1 MPNVEEKL
9 RVLRAKLLYHAKRYY
24 VDDDPEI
31 SDYEYDM
38 MYAELLKLEAEHPE
52 FFDPSSPSQRVGGKP
67 LDKFEK
73 VTHAVQ
79 MNSLSD
85 VFSFDELREFLE
97 RVAGTVPNAVYSIEP
112 KIDGLSV
119 SLRYENGVF
128 VQGATRGDGFVGEDV
143 TQNLRTI
150 FSIPMELSEPLNL
163 TVRGEVYMPRAVFE
177 RINLAREGAGQALL
191 ANPRNAAAGSLR
203 QLDPKIAAERKLDIF
218 VFNFQEGSLY
228 LDGHE
233 PVSHTETLARLAD
246 LGFKTLENTATASNA
261 DGIIA
266 HIESLGKLRDGL
278 AYDIDGVVIKINDL
292 ATRRVLGEGTNTP
305 KWAVAYKFPPEQKQ
319 TKLEDIV
326 VAVGR
331 TGVLT
336 PTAVLSPVRLAGT
349 TVSRATLHNYELIRE
364 RDIRIG
370 DIVTVQKAGDIIP
383 EVVKSHPEFRPS
395 VRQLATPKIEM
406 VMVEFSDEEP
416 QIVETPKLCPSCGEP
431 VFYDADEGAAT
442 RCTNSRCPA
451 QLSRSI
457 EHFASKD
464 AMSIDGL
471 GPQIVEALLGAG
483 LITDAAD
490 IYSLTVEDVAK
501 MERMGEKSA
510 QNLIDAIEKSK
521 NAGLERL
528 IYALGIRNV
537 GEVAATS
544 LAKHYGTL
552 EALQKATVE
561 ELCTIEDFGLI
572 TAECVT
578 NFFSHAQNVDL
589 CERLTAAGL
598 LTVSTAKPADD
609 LFKGLTFVLTGTLPT
624 MSRDEAGE
632 KIKAA
637 GGKVSGSVSA
647 KTHFVVAGE
656 AAGSKLTKAR
666 TLGVPVI
673 DEETLLR
680 MIEERTTTP

>member
-1 MPNVEEKL
+1 MENVEQKL
-9 RVLRAKLLYHAKRYY
+9 RTLRAKLLYHAKRYY

-52 FFDPSSPSQRVGGKP
+52 FFDPSSPSQRVGGKA

-73 VTHAVQ
+73 VTHTVQ

-85 VFSFDELREFLE
+85 VFSFDELREFLD
-97 RVAGTVPNAVYSIEP
+97 RVAATVTDATYSIEP

-119 SLRYENGVF
+119 SLRYEDGIF

-143 TQNLRTI
+143 TQNLKTI
-150 FSIPMELSEPLNL
+150 FSIPMQLPEPLNL

-177 RINLAREGAGQALL
+177 RINLARESAGQALL

-233 PVSHTETLARLAD
+233 PTSHTETLERLSE
-246 LGFKTLENTATASNA
+246 LGFKTLENTATANRA
-261 DGIIA
+261 DGIIS
-266 HIESLGKLRDGL
+266 HIETLGKLREGL

-349 TVSRATLHNYELIRE
+349 TVSRATLHNLELIRE

-383 EVVKSHPEFRPS
+383 EVVKSHPELRAPD
-395 VRQLATPKIEM
+395 VK
-406 VMVEFSDEEP
+406 EFFMPEH
-416 QIVETPKLCPSCGEP
+416 CPSCGEP

-471 GPQIVEALLGAG
+471 GPQIVEALLSAK

-490 IYSLTVEDVAK
+490 LYSLTVADVAQ

-528 IYALGIRNV
+528 IYGLGIRNV
-537 GEVAATS
+537 GEVAATA

-552 EALQKATVE
+552 EALQGATVE

-578 NFFSHAQNVDL
+578 NFFSHEQNQDL
-589 CERLTAAGL
+589 CRRLTAAGL

-666 TLGVPVI
+666 TLGVPII
-673 DEETLLR
+673 DDETLLR

>member
-1 MPNVEEKL
+1 MENVEQTL
-9 RVLRAKLLYHAKRYY
+9 RELRAKLLYHAKRYY
-24 VDDDPEI
+24 VEDDPEI

-38 MYAELLKLEAEHPE
+38 MYAQLLKLEAEHPE
-52 FFDPSSPSQRVGGKP
+52 FFDPTSPSQRVGGKP

-85 VFSFDELREFLE
+85 VFSFDELREFLD
-97 RVAGTVPNAVYSIEP
+97 RVAATVPEAVYSIEP

-119 SLRYENGVF
+119 SLRYENGIF

-143 TQNLRTI
+143 TQNLKTI
-150 FSIPMELSEPLNL
+150 FSIPMQLSEPLNL

-177 RINLAREGAGQALL
+177 RINLARESAGQALL

-233 PVSHTETLARLAD
+233 PTSHTETLERLSK
-246 LGFKTLENTATASNA
+246 LGFKTLENTATASSA
-261 DGIIA
+261 DGIIG
-266 HIESLGKLRDGL
+266 HIETLGKLRDGL

-349 TVSRATLHNYELIRE
+349 TVSRATLHNLELIRE

-383 EVVKSHPEFRPS
+383 EVVKSHPELRAPD
-395 VRQLATPKIEM
+395 VK
-406 VMVEFSDEEP
+406 EFFMPEC
-416 QIVETPKLCPSCGEP
+416 CPSCGEP

-471 GPQIVEALLGAG
+471 GPQIVEALLKSG

-490 IYSLTVEDVAK
+490 LYSLTVEDVSK

-537 GEVAATS
+537 GEVAAAA
-544 LAKHYGTL
+544 LAAHYGTL
-552 EALQKATVE
+552 EALQSATVE
-561 ELCTIEDFGLI
+561 ELCAIEDFGLI

-578 NFFSHAQNVDL
+578 NFFSHQQNIEL
-589 CERLTAAGL
+589 CQRLTAAGL

-673 DEETLLR
+673 DEETLMR
-680 MIEERTTTP
+680 MIAERTTTP